1 MTTLASILSI
11 ASGFALM
18 GYHEPPANM
27 IATSIIIN
35 LALTPLTAIVA
46 SRRGRSALRWTIA
59 GLALGAWALAAV
71 MIIPAPSRPA
81 PPRPD
86 APHVSAYFSCCLIH
100 AAVGA
105 KTWLSDFVPANT
117 SRWPQLS
124 SLVND
129 GSGAPVDFDAAS
141 TWPGQFAPKLV
152 LANAITG
159 IFDAL
164 SDASSSGVNGFSP
177 SCTDGQ

>member
-18 GYHEPPANM
+18 GYHEPPANL

-71 MIIPAPSRPA
+71 MIIPPPAAPLRRVPTRHRIRLLLMLLDPRRSRRKDLALGLRSRQHVEMAPA
-81 PPRPD
+81 
-86 APHVSAYFSCCLIH
+86 VEL
-100 AAVGA
+100 GE
-105 KTWLSDFVPANT
+105 
-117 SRWPQLS
+117 
-124 SLVND
+124 
-129 GSGAPVDFDAAS
+129 
-141 TWPGQFAPKLV
+141 
-152 LANAITG
+152 
-159 IFDAL
+159 
-164 SDASSSGVNGFSP
+164 
-177 SCTDGQ
+177 

>member
-1 MTTLASILSI
+1 MTIVASLLSI

-46 SRRGRSALRWTIA
+46 ARRGRSAIRWILA

-71 MIIPAPSRPA
+71 MIIPPSRPAA

-86 APHVSAYFSCCLIH
+86 APSY
-100 AAVGA
+100 
-105 KTWLSDFVPANT
+105 PPT
-117 SRWPQLS
+117 S
-124 SLVND
+124 
-129 GSGAPVDFDAAS
+129 DAA
-141 TWPGQFAPKLV
+141 
-152 LANAITG
+152 
-159 IFDAL
+159 
-164 SDASSSGVNGFSP
+164 
-177 SCTDGQ
+177 

>member
-46 SRRGRSALRWTIA
+46 SRRGRSALRWTLA
-59 GLALGAWALAAV
+59 GLLLGAWALAAV
-71 MIIPAPSRPA
+71 MIIPAPSHPA

-86 APHVSAYFSCCLIH
+86 APPYPPTSH
-100 AAVGA
+100 AA
-105 KTWLSDFVPANT
+105 
-117 SRWPQLS
+117 
-124 SLVND
+124 
-129 GSGAPVDFDAAS
+129 
-141 TWPGQFAPKLV
+141 
-152 LANAITG
+152 
-159 IFDAL
+159 
-164 SDASSSGVNGFSP
+164 
-177 SCTDGQ
+177 